1 MQERRNQ
8 QDAGQPIDEIADG
21 KTVAGEVVAA
31 RAFQNRIDRA
41 AEEAAA
47 WQGLKNLIRRL
58 LGLPVVVTA
67 EQARQKERA
76 RWGAD
81 T

>member
-1 MQERRNQ
+1 MKLRE
-8 QDAGQPIDEIADG
+8 P
-21 KTVAGEVVAA
+21 KY
-31 RAFQNRIDRA
+31 RIDRA

-81 T
+81 TKPQPAAEPARVPPGKPRPHHTKAD